1 MLTLLDHGWP
11 IYLAIAIVMEVIA
24 TSSMKALDGFN
35 KPLPLILVVVGY
47 SVSLFLLS
55 LVVKT
60 VPVGVAY
67 AVWSGLGIVLITL
80 VAFVLYGQKIDL
92 AGLIGMGLIV
102 AGVVVLNVF
111 SKAAAH

>member
-1 MLTLLDHGWP
+1 MPGYL
-11 IYLAIAIVMEVIA
+11 YLAIAIVMEVIA

-67 AVWSGLGIVLITL
+67 AIWSGLGIVLVSIVAL
-80 VAFVLYGQKIDL
+80 VIYQQKLDL
-92 AGLIGMGLIV
+92 PAIIGMALIV
-102 AGVVVLNVF
+102 AGVVFIQLF
-111 SKAAAH
+111 SKTAGH